1 MRHGRLE
8 IFNMDQGSQL
18 NSVAFTAVL
27 KDAKVRINLDGR
39 GGWMDNVFNER
50 LW

>member
-8 IFNMDQGSQL
+8 IFNLFLGCIL
-18 NSVAFTAVL
+18 NRVAFRAVL
-27 KDAKVRINLDGR
+27 KDAMARINLVGR
-39 GGWMDNVFNER
+39 GGCLYIVFNER